1 MNPVQKAISELK
13 FRIPAPILQQAFTR
27 PRFGQRPLPVSLDA
41 AIREQVIDARVR
53 VDCNLVGGTE
63 LVIPLDGVPFE
74 MWDSYTWVYRIPSH
88 LTQNRPIT
96 RVMSLTFGSPIQNG
110 IALQG
115 SSGNSSLLSAA
126 AGVMSSQAP
135 IPIIST
141 AYLRLIGE
149 NTVLVQDS
157 ISLPNNIALRCVVEN
172 DPDFTQLR
180 STTVPHFCK
189 LVELATKAY
198 IHNTL
203 TLEIGMGQLVGGA
216 ELGRFKEIVDGY
228 ADANELYE
236 TYLRETWQRVSIF
249 DDTSSRERM
258 LRSITGGQR

>member
-13 FRIPAPILQQAFTR
+13 FRIPVPILQEAFTR
-27 PRFGQRPLPVSLDA
+27 NRFGQRPLPVGLDA
-41 AIREQVIDARVR
+41 SIREQVIDARVR

-63 LVIPLDGVPFE
+63 LVIPLDGLPFE
-74 MWDSYTWVYRIPSH
+74 MWDPYTWIYRIPSH
-88 LTQNRPIT
+88 LVQNRKISQ
-96 RVMSLTFGSPIQNG
+96 VMSLTFGTPVQNG
-110 IALQG
+110 IAMMG
-115 SSGNSSLLSAA
+115 APGTSSLLNAA
-126 AGVMSSQAP
+126 AGVMASQAP
-135 IPIIST
+135 IPIVST

-157 ISLPNNIALRCVVEN
+157 IALPTNIALRCVVEN

-180 STTVPHFCK
+180 PTTVPHFCK
-189 LVELATKAY
+189 LVELATKGY
-198 IHNTL
+198 IYNTL

-216 ELGRFKEIVDGY
+216 ELGRFREIVDGY

-236 TYLRETWQRVSIF
+236 TYLRDVWQRVAIM
-249 DDTSSRERM
+249 DDTTSRERL

>member
-1 MNPVQKAISELK
+1 MNPVQKAIAELK
-13 FRIPAPILQQAFTR
+13 FRIPVPILQEAFTR
-27 PRFGQRPLPVSLDA
+27 SRFGQRPLPVGLDA
-41 AIREQVIDARVR
+41 SIRELVIDARVR

-63 LVIPLDGVPFE
+63 LAIPLDGLPFE
-74 MWDSYTWVYRIPSH
+74 MWDPYTWIYRIPSRM
-88 LTQNRPIT
+88 TQNRAIS
-96 RVMSLTFGSPIQNG
+96 RVLSLTFGTPVQNG

-115 SSGNSSLLSAA
+115 STGNSSMLYAA
-126 AGVMSSQAP
+126 AGVMASQAP

-149 NTVLVQDS
+149 NTVLIQDS
-157 ISLPNNIALRCVVEN
+157 IALPTNIALRCVVEN

-180 STTVPHFCK
+180 PTTVPQFCK

-198 IHNTL
+198 IYNTL

-216 ELGRFKEIVDGY
+216 ELGRFREIVDGY

-236 TYLRETWQRVSIF
+236 TFLRDVWQKVSIF
-249 DDTSSRERM
+249 DDTTSRERM
-258 LRSITGGQR
+258 LRSIVGGQR